1 MTHALLLFILPAV
14 DWQEF
19 SAVTEVSGMN
29 DEQASRLDEVLMSD
43 LDRELLEMRK
53 KRALNNPIRRI
64 AEEYRKKG
72 QTNLFAI
79 LIHRRARR
87 RSKKL

>member
-1 MTHALLLFILPAV
+1 M
-14 DWQEF
+14 D
-19 SAVTEVSGMN
+19 
-29 DEQASRLDEVLMSD
+29 DEQLSQLDEVFMSD

-53 KRALNNPIRRI
+53 EHMVVGRHPIRRL
-64 AEEYRKKG
+64 ADDYRKRG

-87 RSKKL
+87 RSKKQ